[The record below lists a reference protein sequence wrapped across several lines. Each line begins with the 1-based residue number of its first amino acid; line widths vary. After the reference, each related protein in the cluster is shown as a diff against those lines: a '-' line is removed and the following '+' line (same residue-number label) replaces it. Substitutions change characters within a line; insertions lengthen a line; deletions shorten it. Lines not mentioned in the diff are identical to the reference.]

1 MTDDQNNTTPN
12 IDTPSNVTAEDK
24 LASRRR
30 LLRIGAKAAPV
41 VVATLAARPSFAC
54 HCVAPSAW
62 GSVVATAAINGETG
76 KLANDPNNIDRLS
89 GSIVRHHAVDFD
101 VWQAY
106 QWKNTD
112 TPWIALANRLGI
124 SRNKVTNA
132 KRKTIDELVSALGI
146 VRPMGITGSNKIGE
160 VVNNSNNRN
169 AVTILVGQLNALLY
183 SGAFPQECGGGA
195 KLLADVKLMAQ
206 NAYPPAS
213 TPWTQA
219 EVYTY
224 LNSNWIAR
232 GF

>member
-1 MTDDQNNTTPN
+1 MNDNQNNTTPDN
-12 IDTPSNVTAEDK
+12 AHPALTPEAK
-24 LASRRR
+24 AASRRR
-30 LLRIGAKAAPV
+30 LLRLGAKAAPV

-76 KLANDPNNIDRLS
+76 KLANEPNNIDRLS
-89 GSIVRHHAVDFD
+89 GSIVRHHAVQFD
-101 VWQAY
+101 VWQAD
-106 QWKNTD
+106 QWKNSNA
-112 TPWIALANRLGI
+112 PWDALAARLRI
-124 SRNKVTNA
+124 TRNQA
-132 KRKTIDELVSALGI
+132 KNKTVNYLVSNLSIVLPIGI
-146 VRPMGITGSNKIGE
+146 DGNQKIKD
-160 VVNNSNNRN
+160 VINSSNNRVP
-169 AVTILVGQLNALLY
+169 VTILVAQLNALLY
-183 SGAFPQECGGGA
+183 SGAFPRECGGGA